1 LVEEVKKK
9 VAYYIKKYQT
19 NNPFRLATALGI
31 EVAVGDIGSRA
42 GCYMYLKRTKCIWI
56 NENLEGN
63 ERLFVMAHELGHAI
77 LHPRQNCYFIRH
89 KTLFLNSKVEQEA
102 NQFAINLLIPDDILA
117 EYLMYQE
124 YTLDQLSRL
133 LGYEKRLIEL
143 RLKST
148 NEKGQTLI

>member
-1 LVEEVKKK
+1 MVEEVKKK

-63 ERLFVMAHELGHAI
+63 ERLFVRSRDSPPASELLFHQA
-77 LHPRQNCYFIRH
+77 QNFIPE
-89 KTLFLNSKVEQEA
+89 F
-102 NQFAINLLIPDDILA
+102 
-117 EYLMYQE
+117 
-124 YTLDQLSRL
+124 
-133 LGYEKRLIEL
+133 
-143 RLKST
+143 
-148 NEKGQTLI
+148 

>member
-1 LVEEVKKK
+1 MVEEVKKK
-9 VAYYIKKYQT
+9 VAYYIRKYQT
-19 NNPFRLATALGI
+19 NDPFALAAALGI

-42 GCYMYLKRTKCIWI
+42 GCYMYLKRNKCIWI

-77 LHPRQNCYFIRH
+77 LHPRQNCYFIKH

-133 LGYEKRLIEL
+133 LGYQKELIEL
-143 RLKST
+143 RLK
-148 NEKGQTLI
+148 

>member
-1 LVEEVKKK
+1 MRYWLL
-9 VAYYIKKYQT
+9 
-19 NNPFRLATALGI
+19 N
-31 EVAVGDIGSRA
+31 
-42 GCYMYLKRTKCIWI
+42 MLKIILYTK
-56 NENLEGN
+56 
-63 ERLFVMAHELGHAI
+63 
-77 LHPRQNCYFIRH
+77 PRQNCYFIRH